1 MNNIIDPATGE
12 ELQLVGTLPNLV
24 AYESLKDMVRTAS
37 VAQTAHLEMPP
48 TAEQLW
54 ELIQGIIKGVK
65 SQLDTNE
72 HLTVE
77 QAQYYCTLD
86 QIQSDLAHEL
96 GISTDVTSLKA

>member
-1 MNNIIDPATGE
+1 MNLMIDPTTGE
-12 ELQLVGTLPNLV
+12 EIQIVGTLPNLV

-37 VAQTAHLEMPP
+37 VAQTAHLDAPP

-54 ELIQGIIKGVK
+54 EIIQAIIAGVK
-65 SQLDTNE
+65 GQLDTDE

-96 GISTDVTSLKA
+96 GISTDVTPLKA

>member
-1 MNNIIDPATGE
+1 MNNIIDPTTGE

-48 TAEQLW
+48 TAEELW
-54 ELIQGIIKGVK
+54 EIIQGIITGVK
-65 SQLDTNE
+65 GQLDTDE

-77 QAQYYCTLD
+77 RAQYHCTLD
-86 QIQSDLAHEL
+86 QIQADLAHEL
-96 GISTDVTSLKA
+96 GISTNATPLKA